1 MTRTKGMAVGLY
13 LLAIA
18 AGAAAGVT
26 VDRWMLRERL
36 VSEWADPRA
45 MRTKLANDLKMSADQ
60 RIKLDTILDT
70 RNMRFDELM
79 APMRQQLDSLTA
91 SARQQIRELLTPE
104 QQTIYDQLQRER
116 EAQRQQEKKR

>member
-1 MTRTKGMAVGLY
+1 MTRTKGMALVLY

-26 VDRWMLRERL
+26 VDRWVLRERL

-45 MRTKLANDLKMSADQ
+45 MRTKLANDLKMTPEQ
-60 RIKLDTILDT
+60 RAQLDTILDT
-70 RNMRFDELM
+70 RNRRYDELM
-79 APMRQQLDSLTA
+79 DPMRPRLDSLTV

-104 QQTIYDQLQRER
+104 QQTVYDQVQRER

>member
-1 MTRTKGMAVGLY
+1 MTRTKGMALALY

-26 VDRWMLRERL
+26 VDRWILRERL

-45 MRTKLANDLKMSADQ
+45 MRTKLADDLKMTPAQ
-60 RIKLDTILDT
+60 RAQLDTILDT
-70 RNMRFDELM
+70 RNRRYDELM
-79 APMRQQLDSLTA
+79 DPMRPRLDSVTA

-104 QQTIYDQLQRER
+104 QQTVYDQMQRER

>member
-1 MTRTKGMAVGLY
+1 MTRTKGMALALY
-13 LLAIA
+13 LLAMA
-18 AGAAAGVT
+18 AGAAAGVS

-45 MRTKLANDLKMSADQ
+45 MRTKLADDLKMTADQ
-60 RIKLDTILDT
+60 RAKLDTILDA

-79 APMRQQLDSLTA
+79 APMRPMLDSVTV
-91 SARQQIRELLTPE
+91 SARQQIRDLLTPE
-104 QQTIYDQLQRER
+104 QQTVYDQMQRER

>member
-26 VDRWMLRERL
+26 VDRWILRERL
-36 VSEWADPRA
+36 VNDWADPRA
-45 MRTKLANDLKMSADQ
+45 MRTKLADDLKMSADQ
-60 RIKLDTILDT
+60 RAKLDSILDT
-70 RNMRFDELM
+70 RNIRFDELM
-79 APMRQQLDSLTA
+79 APMRPRLDSVSV

-104 QQTIYDQLQRER
+104 QQTVYDEMQRER

>member
-60 RIKLDTILDT
+60 RTKLDTILDT